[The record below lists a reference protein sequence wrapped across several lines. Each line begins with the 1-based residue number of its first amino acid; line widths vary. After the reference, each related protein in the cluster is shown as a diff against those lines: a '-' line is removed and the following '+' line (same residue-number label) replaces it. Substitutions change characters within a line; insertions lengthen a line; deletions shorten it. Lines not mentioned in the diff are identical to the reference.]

1 MIDLTRSRRL
11 AQKEILEEAIP
22 LMFALLSRFSR
33 DESGASLVEY
43 GLLLALISLIAAGA
57 AVVLGT
63 QLSIIF
69 SKAGDYMTNA
79 ASGVP
84 TSP

>member
-1 MIDLTRSRRL
+1 
-11 AQKEILEEAIP
+11 
-22 LMFALLSRFSR
+22 MFTLLSRFSR

-63 QLSIIF
+63 QLSIVF

-79 ASGVP
+79 ATGVP
-84 TSP
+84 TSPYARRAGLD

>member
-1 MIDLTRSRRL
+1 ML
-11 AQKEILEEAIP
+11 K
-22 LMFALLSRFSR
+22 LLNAFSR

-63 QLSIIF
+63 QLSQIF
-69 SKAGDYMTNA
+69 SKAGTYMTNA
-79 ASGVP
+79 ALGVP

>member
-1 MIDLTRSRRL
+1 
-11 AQKEILEEAIP
+11 
-22 LMFALLSRFSR
+22 MFTLLSRFSR

-43 GLLLALISLIAAGA
+43 GLLLALISLVAAGA

-63 QLSIIF
+63 QLSIMF
-69 SKAGDYMTNA
+69 SKASDYMTNA
-79 ASGVP
+79 ATGVP

>member
-1 MIDLTRSRRL
+1 MV
-11 AQKEILEEAIP
+11 K
-22 LMFALLSRFSR
+22 LLNAFSR
-33 DESGASLVEY
+33 DEGGASLVEY

-63 QLSIIF
+63 ELSIIF
-69 SKAGDYMTNA
+69 SKAGTYMTAA

>member
-1 MIDLTRSRRL
+1 MRNVLN
-11 AQKEILEEAIP
+11 A
-22 LMFALLSRFSR
+22 FCR

-69 SKAGDYMTNA
+69 SKAGTYMTNA
-79 ASGVP
+79 AAGGP

>member
-1 MIDLTRSRRL
+1 
-11 AQKEILEEAIP
+11 
-22 LMFALLSRFSR
+22 
-33 DESGASLVEY
+33 LVEY

-69 SKAGDYMTNA
+69 SKASDYMTNA
-79 ASGVP
+79 ATGVP